1 MSALTFQPLSLSVL
15 IISFKCK
22 FTNIKLF
29 SDGQI
34 NTVAYTACLS
44 ARPRQDRAQDVEQFV
59 CGRGDEAGRRTHTC
73 THTQFKYENIS
84 GNCFK
89 HANRELVPLRF
100 YCTSPILIWL
110 VFDGEVMNFSRPAMF
125 LVLLFCDLQSSVF
138 LCISAHEL
146 EWKQS
151 VRSCSIFGG
160 FTEILMVPAAA
171 AVAQRSICQSALQHS
186 NLTLFPSNRRYTQK
200 SQSHRGS
207 RITGKCWK
215 FYSLTVQV

>member
-89 HANRELVPLRF
+89 HANRELVLLRF
-100 YCTSPILIWL
+100 YCTSLIVTSLIWL
-110 VFDGEVMNFSRPAMF
+110 VFDGEVMNF
-125 LVLLFCDLQSSVF
+125 
-138 LCISAHEL
+138 
-146 EWKQS
+146 
-151 VRSCSIFGG
+151 
-160 FTEILMVPAAA
+160 T
-171 AVAQRSICQSALQHS
+171 VAQRCFWFYYFVICSPVSFPASA
-186 NLTLFPSNRRYTQK
+186 PM
-200 SQSHRGS
+200 
-207 RITGKCWK
+207 
-215 FYSLTVQV
+215 SLIGNGR